1 MERIKSRNDLI
12 KLNFHERKIDLREEN
27 NLVILIE
34 AEESLQKRRIMTE
47 KTRRKEEIII
57 EGVEI
62 IEIDVVL

>member
-1 MERIKSRNDLI
+1 MERIKNRNDLI